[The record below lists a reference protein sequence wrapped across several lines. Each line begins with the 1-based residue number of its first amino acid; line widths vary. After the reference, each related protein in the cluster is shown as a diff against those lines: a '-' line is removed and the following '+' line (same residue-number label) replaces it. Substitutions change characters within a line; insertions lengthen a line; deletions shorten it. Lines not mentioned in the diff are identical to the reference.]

1 MLELKQSKLWWHGPM
16 WLKHRE
22 HNWPKVKAIQPT
34 TESSEEER
42 KAAAF
47 AVQVDTPLG
56 LDRVVRIER
65 YSCTRKLL
73 RVTAWI
79 KRFCFN
85 VKKKKKDR
93 KKEALTLQ
101 ELTEVEN
108 DWIKVVQKE
117 LKRDDSYM
125 QLVGTFGL
133 WEDCNGVL
141 RCKGH
146 LEY

>member
-1 MLELKQSKLWWHGPM
+1 M

-22 HNWPKVKAIQPT
+22 DNWPKVKAIQPT

-93 KKEALTLQ
+93 K
-101 ELTEVEN
+101 TER
-108 DWIKVVQKE
+108 KKPSHY
-117 LKRDDSYM
+117 KS
-125 QLVGTFGL
+125 
-133 WEDCNGVL
+133 
-141 RCKGH
+141 
-146 LEY
+146 

>member
-1 MLELKQSKLWWHGPM
+1 M
-16 WLKHRE
+16 WLKERE
-22 HNWPKVKAIQPT
+22 DNWPKVKAIQPT

-73 RVTAWI
+73 RVTVWI

-85 VKKKKKDR
+85 VKKKKKEER
-93 KKEALTLQ
+93 PKERSPHITR
-101 ELTEVEN
+101 VN
-108 DWIKVVQKE
+108 RSGK
-117 LKRDDSYM
+117 
-125 QLVGTFGL
+125 
-133 WEDCNGVL
+133 
-141 RCKGH
+141 
-146 LEY
+146 